1 MEAYYNGKAVF
12 PMQKKISYNPL
23 WKTLI
28 DKGIKNKTDLIKI
41 ANISSGT
48 LSKLNKN
55 MEVSTKI
62 ITRIATS
69 LQIDD
74 LTQIAE
80 ISEE

>member
-1 MEAYYNGKAVF
+1 M
-12 PMQKKISYNPL
+12 KKISYNPL
-23 WKTLI
+23 WKTMI
-28 DKGIKNKTDLIKI
+28 DMGHKNKTDLIKI

-55 MEVSTKI
+55 MEVTTKI

-74 LTQIAE
+74 ISQIVE
-80 ISEE
+80 ITEE

>member
-1 MEAYYNGKAVF
+1 M
-12 PMQKKISYNPL
+12 
-23 WKTLI
+23 I
-28 DKGIKNKTDLIKI
+28 DMGHKNKTDLIKI

-74 LTQIAE
+74 IAQIVE
-80 ISEE
+80 ITEE

>member
-1 MEAYYNGKAVF
+1 M
-12 PMQKKISYNPL
+12 KKISYNPL
-23 WKTLI
+23 WKTMS
-28 DKGIKNKTDLIKI
+28 DMGHKNKTDLIKI

-74 LTQIAE
+74 ISQIVE
-80 ISEE
+80 ITEE